1 MRKLKIALINVLVFT
16 VLLLVLNWLAGV
28 IARSSSAVK
37 VIREEVPAYEDK
49 ELSYQI
55 ASDQRS
61 SRSEYMTFTGWV
73 KRPFTSETLN
83 INEEGERFNPTQ
95 KNLPSSTP
103 KVHFFGGSTMYGIG
117 VEDAATI
124 PAYCQSI
131 LQDRISVNH
140 GQDAYTSRQSLA
152 KLNNLAYMGEKLE
165 TVVFYDGVN
174 EVLHLCKNI
183 NQPLHHARTQV
194 FKQQIN
200 PDAGE
205 TAAEFFYGLFF
216 KHFIDLRDR
225 IKDRKNRIAAN
236 WTGEFDTAVF
246 GYDCAE
252 DSLKLDIIAEGL
264 INTWTSAKALVEAQ
278 GGTFYAFL
286 QPVSF
291 VGSPN
296 IEYLDYGKTEIA
308 RKDYALAM
316 NYRFFYRVLKR
327 KLKERPY
334 DWIIDVSDSFDSDTS
349 YYLDHCHVSQAGNKL
364 IAEKISEVLK
374 PHLP

>member
-1 MRKLKIALINVLVFT
+1 MRKLKIALINVLVFS
-16 VLLLVLNWLAGV
+16 VLLLILNWLAGV

-37 VIREEVPAYEDK
+37 VIREEVPAYQDK
-49 ELSYQI
+49 ELSHQI

-73 KRPFTSETLN
+73 KRAFTSETLN
-83 INEEGERFNPTQ
+83 INAEGERFNPAQ
-95 KNLPSSTP
+95 EGLSSNYPTI
-103 KVHFFGGSTMYGIG
+103 HFFGGSTMYGIG

-131 LQDRISVNH
+131 LTEQVSVNH

-165 TVVFYDGVN
+165 PVVFYDGVN

-183 NQPLHHARTQV
+183 NEPLDHARTQV
-194 FKQQIN
+194 FKQYIN

-205 TAAEFFYGLFF
+205 TTTEFLYGLFF
-216 KHFIDLRDR
+216 KNFVDLRDR
-225 IKDRKNRIAAN
+225 IKDRKDRISSN
-236 WTGEFDTAVF
+236 WKGEFNTAEF

-264 INTWTSAKALVEAQ
+264 INTWMSAKSVVEGQ
-278 GGTFYAFL
+278 GGKFYAFL

-296 IEYLDYGKTEIA
+296 INYLDYGKEEIA
-308 RKDYALAM
+308 RKDYALAR
-316 NYRFFYRVLKR
+316 NYRYFYRVFKR
-327 KLKERPY
+327 KLEERQY
-334 DWIIDVSDSFDSDTS
+334 DWIFDVSDSFDSDIP
-349 YYLDHCHVSQAGNKL
+349 YYLDHCHVSQTGNKL
-364 IAEKISEVLK
+364 IAEKISKVLR
-374 PHLP
+374 PNQP